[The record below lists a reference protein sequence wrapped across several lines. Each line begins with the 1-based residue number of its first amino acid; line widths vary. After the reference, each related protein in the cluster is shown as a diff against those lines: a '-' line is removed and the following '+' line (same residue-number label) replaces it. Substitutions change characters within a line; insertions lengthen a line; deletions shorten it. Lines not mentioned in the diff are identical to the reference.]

1 MLIDA
6 RTHNLYYFK
15 KESVSKKEGVGF
27 NAADIKKIYSAI
39 SKN

>member
-15 KESVSKKEGVGF
+15 KDAVSRKEGAGF
-27 NAADIKKIYSAI
+27 TDADIKKIYSAI
-39 SKN
+39 SKD